1 VKDAVFASPLFPRL
15 LNGDLIRDTI
25 AKGVSNSILTY
36 IGKAADGKDKPFL
49 FGTSMISPEVA
60 ISDDVFVITAE
71 VAEAHRQA
79 LSKPP
84 EPVGARTL
92 FGVRE
97 APLDLASGER
107 PVARRRPRLNSATKR
122 CR

>member
-1 VKDAVFASPLFPRL
+1 MKDVFASPLFPRL

-25 AKGVSNSILTY
+25 AKGVRDSILTY
-36 IGKAADGKDKPFL
+36 VGKAADWKDEPFL
-49 FGTSMISPEVA
+49 FGTSMIAFEVE
-60 ISDDVFVITAE
+60 ISDEVFVITAE
-71 VAEAHRQA
+71 VAEAYRQA

-92 FGVRE
+92 FGVKE

-107 PVARRRPRLNSATKR
+107 PVVRRRPRLNSATKR
-122 CR
+122 C